1 VNEGHIFGVGL
12 INFFVPHRTSGTIFR
27 RRSSH
32 RQRTGAPQT
41 PLAHLPPQPAGWR
54 DYGSLF
60 LHEARWIDRPQAVF
74 LVMDREETHGF
85 SHLSPRKRAHSTIV
99 PPTGWGCNARQ
110 SGNRTLAS
118 TLGEGELAPGCPA
131 TVPPGA
137 MVHRDNARGE
147 NNMIRNLLATT
158 AIVSLMAGTAY
169 AQEATTPTP
178 ADPAPMTDKAA
189 PVHAA
194 DGFLA
199 TKLIGENVYNGTND
213 DAEKIGDVND
223 LVIGPTGT
231 VDQIVVGVGGFLGI
245 GEKNVSLAY
254 DEIKWAERDGDRW
267 IVVNATKD
275 QLKAQPEF
283 DRSAYEAMPATAAAP
298 AATTAP
304 ADNMAAAPAPADN
317 MAATADTAK
326 GDKPVATGTDTM
338 AQAPATETPDQT
350 RTGAIDKST
359 LSEMSTDQIR
369 AEDLVGTT
377 VYGANDAN
385 VGEIGDVILTQDGK
399 VDAVIIDVG
408 GFLGMGEKEVAVG
421 MDKLSFMTDTDGH
434 KYLYT
439 SFTEEQLKAAP
450 AYDKST
456 WADHRD
462 EQRILVQ

>member
-1 VNEGHIFGVGL
+1 
-12 INFFVPHRTSGTIFR
+12 
-27 RRSSH
+27 
-32 RQRTGAPQT
+32 
-41 PLAHLPPQPAGWR
+41 
-54 DYGSLF
+54 
-60 LHEARWIDRPQAVF
+60 
-74 LVMDREETHGF
+74 
-85 SHLSPRKRAHSTIV
+85 
-99 PPTGWGCNARQ
+99 
-110 SGNRTLAS
+110 
-118 TLGEGELAPGCPA
+118 
-131 TVPPGA
+131 
-137 MVHRDNARGE
+137 
-147 NNMIRNLLATT
+147 MIRNLLATT

-254 DEIKWAERDGDRW
+254 DEINWAERDGDRW